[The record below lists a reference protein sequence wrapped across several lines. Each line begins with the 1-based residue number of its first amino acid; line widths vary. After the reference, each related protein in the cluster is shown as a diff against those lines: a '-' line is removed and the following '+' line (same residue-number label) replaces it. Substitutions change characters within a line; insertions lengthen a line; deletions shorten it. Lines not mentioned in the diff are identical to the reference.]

1 MKLTLV
7 LFVSSLAAAT
17 PLGWRERRQQVSLC
31 GQSSSWSGNGYQLN
45 NNLWG
50 QSRATSG
57 SQCTYLDSSSN
68 SGIHWHTTW
77 TWEGGE
83 GEVKSYA
90 YSGRQVSTGLTIAS
104 IDSMQTSVSW
114 EYNTTDIQAN
124 VAYDIFT
131 AEDPDHEHSSG
142 DYEVM
147 IWLARYNNVSPI
159 GSSVATATVGGD
171 TWDLFAGANG
181 DMEVYSFVAENTMNS
196 FSGDVK
202 DFFDYLEQNVGFPVD
217 DQYLLVFELG
227 SEAFTGGP
235 ATLSVSQFSANI
247 A

>member
-1 MKLTLV
+1 MGVSTNVEMRMFCLSETRIPTPAGPEDNKTEGASGGPPSASRSSCLKTLIMKPTLV
-7 LFVSSLAAAT
+7 LFVSSLAAAA
-17 PLGWRERRQQVSLC
+17 PSGWRERRQQVSLC
-31 GQSSSWSGNGYQLN
+31 GQSSSWSGNGYELN

-57 SQCTYLDSSSN
+57 SQCTYLDSSSD

-131 AEDPDHEHSSG
+131 AEDPDHVHSSG

-147 IWLARYNNVSPI
+147 IW
-159 GSSVATATVGGD
+159 
-171 TWDLFAGANG
+171 
-181 DMEVYSFVAENTMNS
+181 
-196 FSGDVK
+196 
-202 DFFDYLEQNVGFPVD
+202 
-217 DQYLLVFELG
+217 
-227 SEAFTGGP
+227 
-235 ATLSVSQFSANI
+235 
-247 A
+247 